1 MNIIHMP
8 PPLRHRC
15 FMRKLNRAESQW
27 ISTVQL
33 TEKMGD
39 INLFMSSTT
48 STFVARGI
56 PPVKRP
62 DIAMTIAD
70 EQLASELLM
79 KPLEGSSSKSPP
91 IGRAGRAYYSA
102 GNMRPAPAPGVEF
115 LQA

>member
-70 EQLASELLM
+70 EPLASELLM

-91 IGRAGRAYYSA
+91 
-102 GNMRPAPAPGVEF
+102 M
-115 LQA
+115 